1 MKTYARHV
9 VEELVKATMEDC
21 CLYHGI
27 GQASPRAKARMERY
41 APSYDRAAQRGLEED
56 YARTNMHHVSPES
69 NDLLRDMHKD
79 QLANKATAEDTAS
92 IRNTYAQI
100 ENAALQIVGHMPS
113 RMSADQCVEVASKL
127 VDTCVGGVLI
137 YGNDAD
143 YLDYA
148 SHFMRELRRQF
159 AHAGTDPEMMVKL
172 ARVEDK
178 LAFGRESAAVM
189 QKKLVYPNGAV
200 DMFDH
205 AMNIIIRH
213 RPEGHPDRESRQLS
227 DEEVRA
233 TFDLSG
239 HIYGTQL
246 QGLGLTNE
254 PLPQFSFYSFALLQR
269 AVHVAEAEFL
279 RLPKDHPA
287 REGNQV
293 EARKYYSTERVPEIL
308 REILGRFPPVSAE
321 AAAGEDIHPL
331 HVFHHDADALFA
343 AARALRDMQQKA
355 AGRGR

>member
-1 MKTYARHV
+1 MKTYARHF
-9 VEELVKATMEDC
+9 VEGLVKATTEDC

-41 APSYDRAAQRGLEED
+41 APSYDKAVQRGLEED
-56 YARTNMHHVSPES
+56 YARTSMHHVSPDS
-69 NDLLRDMHKD
+69 NDLLRDMHKE

-100 ENAALQIVGHMPS
+100 ENSALQIVGHMPP

-127 VDTCVGGVLI
+127 VDSCVGGVLI

-148 SHFMRELRRQF
+148 AHFVRELRRQF
-159 AHAGTDPEMMVKL
+159 ASASTDPDMMVKL

-178 LAFGRESAAVM
+178 IAFGRESADVM

-200 DMFDH
+200 DVFDH
-205 AMNIIIRH
+205 AMHIVIRH
-213 RPEGHPDRESRQLS
+213 RPEEHPDRECKQLS

-233 TFDLSG
+233 TYNLSG
-239 HIYGTQL
+239 HIYGAQL
-246 QGLGLTNE
+246 QGLGLTNA

-308 REILGRFPPVSAE
+308 REILERFPPVPAE
-321 AAAGEDIHPL
+321 EVGNESFHPL
-331 HVFHHDADALFA
+331 TVFHHDADALFA
-343 AARALRDMQQKA
+343 AARGLRDMQQKA